1 MAEMSLVGQK
11 ILTEADLLRLGA
23 QDVRFEV
30 IDGEI
35 VEMAPV
41 GVQHSDTAGNVYDTL
56 KPFARANQ
64 LGEVRMDGLIFVLH
78 ADAEGGIR
86 KTRIPDVSFVRK
98 GRLPKDFDRS
108 RPFPGAPD
116 LAVEVVSPDESAD
129 ELLAKIRDYFMYGTE
144 EVWVLYGGQKEL
156 HRFIHGEKS
165 SRIYSEDDM
174 LTSPLFPGLEVL
186 IKDLFA
192 VPVE

>member
-1 MAEMSLVGQK
+1 MAEMPLVGQK

-35 VEMAPV
+35 VEMSPV
-41 GVQHSDTAGNVYDTL
+41 GVQHSDICGNVYDVL

-64 LGEVRMDGLIFVLH
+64 LDEVRMDGLIFVLQ
-78 ADAEGGIR
+78 ADSEKGIR
-86 KTRIPDVSFVRK
+86 KTRIPDISFVRK

-129 ELLAKIRDYFMYGTE
+129 DLLAKIRDYFTYGTE

-156 HRFIHGEKS
+156 HRFIRGENGSHIYTEADVLS
-165 SRIYSEDDM
+165 S
-174 LTSPLFPGLEVL
+174 PVFPGLSVR
-186 IKDLFA
+186 IADLFA
-192 VPVE
+192 QPAE